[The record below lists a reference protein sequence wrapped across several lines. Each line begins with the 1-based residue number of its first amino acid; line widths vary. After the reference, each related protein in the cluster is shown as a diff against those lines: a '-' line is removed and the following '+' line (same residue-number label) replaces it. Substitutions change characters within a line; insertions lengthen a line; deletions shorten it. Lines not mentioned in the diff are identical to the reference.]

1 MGLNMGPGD
10 RVKFEITPGWQ
21 LGVYYLSWP
30 YTHTLG
36 INLLK
41 FRVEIG
47 LGLPYTDPE
56 YKG

>member
-1 MGLNMGPGD
+1 MGPGD
-10 RVKFEITPGWQ
+10 RIKFGITPGWQ
-21 LGVYYLSWP
+21 LGVYYLRWP
-30 YTHTLG
+30 YTHTVG

-47 LGLPYTDPE
+47 LGLPYTDPD